1 MPKEV
6 NLSSLS
12 EFRTMSLLNVEGKV
26 FLGILAR
33 TLTLLLMNNKYV
45 NTYVQKG
52 AVPGVP
58 GCIEHYSVIAK
69 IIEDAKRNRVDLAP
83 LAQPDST

>member
-12 EFRTMSLLNVEGKV
+12 EFQTMSLLNLEGKV
-26 FLGILAR
+26 FLGILVR
-33 TLTLLLMNNKYV
+33 TPTLLLMNNEYV
-45 NTYVQKG
+45 DTYLQKG

-58 GCIEHYSVIAK
+58 GCIEHNSVIAK
-69 IIEDAKRNRVDLAP
+69 IIEDTKRNRVDLAP